1 MHATTSRKHR
11 LTTIVSAALLTV
23 AATAVSL
30 LAAQPAQ
37 AAVICEQYGTVV
49 AGNYVIQ
56 NNRWGTTA
64 TQCINTTSNGFSI
77 TQQDGVGST
86 SGAPV
91 SYPSIFLG
99 CHYSNCSPSSPLP
112 KQLSTIGTASSSISY
127 SYPGSGT
134 YNASYD
140 IWLNADT
147 NVSGVQDTEIMIWFN
162 RQGSIQPIGSQTGT
176 ANIAGRS
183 WAVWT
188 GSNGANNVVSYLF
201 TGSVINSLSFDV
213 MDFVRDTFTR
223 GSQYGNNNW
232 YLTSVQA
239 GFEPWIGG
247 VGLTVNS
254 FSASVTNG
262 GGTQPPGTP
271 GTPTASNVTSS
282 GVSLNWA
289 ASSGTVSSYQI
300 ERATGASSTSFSQ
313 VGTSGSPSFTDSGLA
328 ANTTY
333 RYRVR
338 ATNSAGS
345 SSYSG
350 IVNVTTTGGGTQ
362 VPGTPGTP
370 SASGVTSS
378 GVSLSWAASSGT
390 VSGYQVERA
399 TGASSTSF
407 TQVGTPTG
415 TSFTDSGLAANTT
428 YRYRVRAVNSAGSSA
443 YSGIV
448 NVTTTGGGGGG
459 GCTTTVSPQSQWS
472 NGYVLTV
479 TVTNTGSSAISSW
492 SSTVTLPSGHAHTG
506 SWPQA
511 AVISG
516 QNVTENSLA
525 WNGSLAPGAST
536 TWGLQ
541 ATRPNNTTTLPTTF
555 SCTAS

>member
-11 LTTIVSAALLTV
+11 LATVVSALALTV

-37 AAVICEQYGTVV
+37 AATICEQYGTVV
-49 AGNYVIQ
+49 AGSYVIQ
-56 NNRWGTTA
+56 NNRWGTSA

-112 KQLSTIGTASSSISY
+112 KQLSTIGTANSSISY

-183 WAVWT
+183 WNVWT
-188 GSNGANNVVSYLF
+188 GNNGGNNVVSYLF

-223 GSQYGNNNW
+223 GSQYGNINW

-271 GTPTASNVTSS
+271 GTPSASNVTSS
-282 GVSLNWA
+282 GLSLNWS
-289 ASSGTVSSYQI
+289 ASSGTVSGYQI

-313 VGTSGSPSFTDSGLA
+313 VGTSGSPSFSDSGLA

-338 ATNSAGS
+338 ATNSAG
-345 SSYSG
+345 
-350 IVNVTTTGGGTQ
+350 
-362 VPGTPGTP
+362 
-370 SASGVTSS
+370 A
-378 GVSLSWAASSGT
+378 
-390 VSGYQVERA
+390 
-399 TGASSTSF
+399 
-407 TQVGTPTG
+407 
-415 TSFTDSGLAANTT
+415 
-428 YRYRVRAVNSAGSSA
+428 SA

-448 NVTTTGGGGGG
+448 NVTTSTTGGGGSCSATYAITNTWPGG
-459 GCTTTVSPQSQWS
+459 FQGEVNVTGAT
-472 NGYVLTV
+472 NGWTV
-479 TVTNTGSSAISSW
+479 TATFTTA
-492 SSTVTLPSGHAHTG
+492 STVTQAWNATYTG
-506 SWPQA
+506 SGNTVTFKNLSYHA
-511 AVISG
+511 NGGSFGFLANTSG
-516 QNVTENSLA
+516 SS
-525 WNGSLAPGAST
+525 GSGAT
-536 TWGLQ
+536 MT
-541 ATRPNNTTTLPTTF
+541 
-555 SCTAS
+555 CTSP